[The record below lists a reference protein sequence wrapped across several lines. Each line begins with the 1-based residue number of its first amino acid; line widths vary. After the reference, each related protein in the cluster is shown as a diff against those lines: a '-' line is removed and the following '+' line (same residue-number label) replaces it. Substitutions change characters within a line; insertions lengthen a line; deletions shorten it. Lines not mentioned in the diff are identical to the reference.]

1 MPTVPPAPV
10 SVNVVVLTVLLVAQ
24 VNAGAKPETVN
35 GVGSPVVTV
44 VDLLQPANPEYTVI
58 VCGPALTPENTYPL
72 GPPATGGLVPI

>member
-1 MPTVPPAPV
+1 MVF
-10 SVNVVVLTVLLVAQ
+10 TVLLAAH
-24 VNAGAKPETVN
+24 VNGNAKPETVN
-35 GVGSPVVTV
+35 GVGCPVITV